1 MTRASD
7 LLERAERAYSACE
20 SYSDTGTARFRDQP
34 EATFSTSFDRATD
47 TLTFDYRDVDFRV
60 SFVATD
66 GRLVTFEATP
76 PRIASF
82 VPEGANLERAL
93 AYLTGITCGAAVLV
107 PDRLRSIPR
116 GLGRRSPGD
125 PPPASV
131 GEEVLGGERCAWIE
145 LSRSSRVLIAIGETS
160 ALVRRMVMLGNRLPS
175 WDLAR
180 YAASADGMVTY
191 EPRWSRPVF

>member
-1 MTRASD
+1 MTRALD
-7 LLERAERAYSACE
+7 LIERAERAYSACE

-66 GRLVTFEATP
+66 GRLLTSEATP
-76 PRIASF
+76 SPIASF
-82 VPEGANLERAL
+82 VPEGAKLGSAIS
-93 AYLTGITCGAAVLV
+93 YLTGITWGAAVVV
-107 PDRLRSIPR
+107 PGLLRTIPR
-116 GLGRRSPGD
+116 AFVRALPGD

-131 GEEVLGGERCAWIE
+131 GNEVLDDGERCLWIE
-145 LSRSSRVLIAIGETS
+145 LSRSSRVFMAIGETS
-160 ALVRRMVMLGNRLPS
+160 ALVRRLVRLGNRLPS

-180 YAASADGMVTY
+180 YAVEADSMVTY
-191 EPRWSRPVF
+191 EPRWSR

>member
-66 GRLVTFEATP
+66 GKLLTSEATP
-76 PRIASF
+76 SPIASF
-82 VPEGANLERAL
+82 VPEGAKLGSAL
-93 AYLTGITCGAAVLV
+93 SYLTGIIWGAAVVV
-107 PDRLRSIPR
+107 PGLLRTIPR
-116 GLGRRSPGD
+116 AFVRELPGD

-131 GEEVLGGERCAWIE
+131 GNEVLDDGERCLWIE
-145 LSRSSRVLIAIGETS
+145 LSRSSRLFMAIGETS
-160 ALVRRMVMLGNRLPS
+160 ALVRRLVRLGNRLPS

-180 YAASADGMVTY
+180 YAVEADSMVTY
-191 EPRWSRPVF
+191 EPRWRR

>member
-7 LLERAERAYSACE
+7 LIERAERAYSACE
-20 SYSDTGTARFRDQP
+20 SYSDTGTARLRDQP

-66 GRLVTFEATP
+66 GKLLTSEATP
-76 PRIASF
+76 SPIASF
-82 VPEGANLERAL
+82 VPEGAKLGSAL
-93 AYLTGITCGAAVLV
+93 SYLTGITCGAAVVV
-107 PDRLRSIPR
+107 PGLLRTIPR
-116 GLGRRSPGD
+116 AFIRALPGD

-131 GEEVLGGERCAWIE
+131 GNEVLDDGERCLWIE
-145 LSRSSRVLIAIGETS
+145 LSRSSRLFMAIGETS
-160 ALVRRMVMLGNRLPS
+160 ALVRRLARLGNRLPS

-180 YAASADGMVTY
+180 YAVEADSMVTY
-191 EPRWSRPVF
+191 EPRWSR